1 MTIQEHVSLQPYN
14 TFGIDATAH
23 YFVDI
28 QTKDELVDLCK
39 GGLLKGKKILVLGGG
54 SNILFTQDF
63 DGIVIKNSI
72 QEFNSR
78 NVGKDIYVTA
88 GAGMI
93 WHELVLKTLENGIY
107 GLENLSL
114 IPGTVGAAPVQNIGA
129 YGVELKDLFFELK
142 AVEIK
147 SGLVKGFTNKD
158 CGFDYRN
165 SVFKGP
171 LKGQFIITSV
181 TLKLNTPA
189 TVNTA
194 YGAINTTLEE
204 WGIRNPTP
212 KDVSEAVIHI
222 RQSKL
227 PDPAKIGNA
236 GSFFKNP
243 VITKEKY
250 IELKAEFD
258 EIPGYPQPNDTIKI
272 PAAWLI
278 DQNGWKGK
286 RLGNIGVNPNQPLV
300 LVNYGG
306 GKGNELKELAFSILD
321 SVKERFGIELEQEV
335 NII

>member
-14 TFGIDATAH
+14 TFGISATAR

-28 QTKDELVDLCK
+28 QTEDELVDLCK

-194 YGAINTTLEE
+194 YGAINTTLEK
-204 WGIRNPTP
+204 WGIVDPTP
-212 KDVSEAVIHI
+212 KDVSDAVIHI

-278 DQNGWKGK
+278 DKNGWKGK

-321 SVKERFGIELEQEV
+321 SVKERFGIELEPEV

>member
-14 TFGIDATAH
+14 TFGISATAR

-28 QTKDELVDLCK
+28 QTEDELVDLCK

-129 YGVELKDLFFELK
+129 YGVELKDLFFELR
-142 AVEIK
+142 AIEIK
-147 SGLVKGFTNKD
+147 SGSVKTFTNKD

-194 YGAINTTLEE
+194 YGAINTTLGK
-204 WGIRNPTP
+204 WGIVDPTP
-212 KDVSEAVIHI
+212 KDVSDAVIHI

-321 SVKERFGIELEQEV
+321 SVKERFGIELEPEV

>member
-14 TFGIDATAH
+14 TFGISATAR

-28 QTKDELVDLCK
+28 QTEDELVDLCK